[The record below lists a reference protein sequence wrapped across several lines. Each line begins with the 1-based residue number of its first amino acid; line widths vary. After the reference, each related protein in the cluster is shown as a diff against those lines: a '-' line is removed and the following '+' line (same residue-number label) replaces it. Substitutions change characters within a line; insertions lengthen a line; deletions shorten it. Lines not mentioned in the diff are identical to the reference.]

1 MEKTRTRFVSRLA
14 ARPVPPAVRHA
25 PPGVT
30 IAIPNWNH
38 EYVLPR
44 SVGSAL
50 RAVRSLRETG
60 VDAEVLVVDDRSR
73 DGSTTL
79 LRQAEALYAADGLRV
94 LALRRNVGLPTV
106 RNVALCEA
114 SYAGVVFMDADNELV
129 PENLVQFH
137 RSMTATGAAVVY
149 GNLLCRKA
157 GGRTEVLSNES
168 VQDRVLEANYI
179 DAFALFDRH
188 QVLDAGGFL
197 DAAEVEAREDWEAY
211 LHLAASGA
219 KIVFVP
225 LVFGVYHELPGS
237 MIDESRQDHAA
248 QQKYLQRVY
257 DQLSVRPRMPLNAR
271 HLRYHPETGYL

>member
-1 MEKTRTRFVSRLA
+1 MDKTARRFLSRMA
-14 ARPVPPAVRHA
+14 ARPVPAAVRQA

-50 RAVRSLRETG
+50 RGVRALRRAG

-73 DGSTTL
+73 DGSPTL

-94 LALRRNVGLPTV
+94 LALRRNVGLPTA
-106 RNVALCEA
+106 RNLALCEA
-114 SYAGVVFMDADNELV
+114 SYASVVFMDADNELV
-129 PENLVQFH
+129 PENLPHFH
-137 RSMTATGAAVVY
+137 RAMERTGAAVVY

-157 GGRTEVLSNES
+157 TDRADVMSSES
-168 VQDRVLEANYI
+168 FQDRMLDANYI
-179 DAFALFDRH
+179 DAFAMVDRH
-188 QVLDAGGFL
+188 RLLDAGGYL

-211 LHLAASGA
+211 LHMAAAGA
-219 KIVFVP
+219 TVVFVP

-237 MIDESRQDHAA
+237 MIDEGRHEHGA
-248 QQKYLQRVY
+248 QREHLRRTY
-257 DQLSVRPRMPLNAR
+257 DQLGVRARMPLNTR
-271 HLRYHPETGYL
+271 HLRYHPDVGYL